1 MEPGKYIAS
10 PVNQYDKEN
19 RGKCLKK
26 ADYVSAVIRFF
37 EVLSW
42 DRIHKN
48 HIFLVRCSFME
59 KRRVV
64 ITGMGA
70 VTPVGIGT

>member
-19 RGKCLKK
+19 WGKCLKK

-42 DRIHKN
+42 DRIHIEYIII
-48 HIFLVRCSFME
+48 IFF
-59 KRRVV
+59 
-64 ITGMGA
+64 
-70 VTPVGIGT
+70 